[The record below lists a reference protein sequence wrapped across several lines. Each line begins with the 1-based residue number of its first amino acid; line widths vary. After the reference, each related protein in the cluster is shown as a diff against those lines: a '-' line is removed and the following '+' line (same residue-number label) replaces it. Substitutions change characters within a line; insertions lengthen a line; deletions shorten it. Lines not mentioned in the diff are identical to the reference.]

1 MQYKGVYCSKQ
12 MQEWRLDKHSWEH
25 KETKWCWSAQWAYSA
40 HWSLHHCQV
49 LVEIA
54 EKQFWEGFREKMES
68 SFFNLLQQVPL
79 NCGEQNIKALQGF
92 VTFSLNFHVSQV
104 Y

>member
-12 MQEWRLDKHSWEH
+12 IQEWRLDKHSWEH
-25 KETKWCWSAQWAYSA
+25 KEMKQCWSAQWAYSA

-54 EKQFWEGFREKMES
+54 EKQYWEGFREKMES

-92 VTFSLNFHVSQV
+92 VTFSLNFHMSQV